1 VDNGSDLVVMR
12 YLQFDCNC
20 DLHDDK
26 GTNILRRWNAKEMIK
41 ERKAGALCA
50 ASKEQR
56 RAEQTGGRQK
66 QAASGVLPKD
76 SAAKPSG
83 AEQFHERSAGPA
95 ERCPLRSK
103 PERSEQRAFSS
114 LRKAQRRVLQA
125 MRGSED
131 RPGKVW
137 NKKRKRNGA
146 KQFHE
151 RSGEKLAFCVLSA
164 AAGYPRP
171 EEVD

>member
-26 GTNILRRWNAKEMIK
+26 RTNNLRRWNAKKMIK

-95 ERCPLRSK
+95 ERCLLRSK
-103 PERSEQRAFSS
+103 PERSGGYCEQCAGARTG
-114 LRKAQRRVLQA
+114 QA
-125 MRGSED
+125 KSGTRSASGT
-131 RPGKVW
+131 
-137 NKKRKRNGA
+137 
-146 KQFHE
+146 E
-151 RSGEKLAFCVLSA
+151 RSSSMSEAERS
-164 AAGYPRP
+164 
-171 EEVD
+171 